1 MRQNIQGTS
10 SLCLGRIALE
20 QSLNLENLL
29 KAARAM
35 ESTDEQT
42 TEMEKQQ
49 SHAVGYGR
57 NKATHD
63 QRKEN
68 YHVPQS
74 VDFATTRVGCV
85 VEVTHIKG
93 FALLKVK
100 RV

>member
-29 KAARAM
+29 KAACAM

-49 SHAVGYGR
+49 SHTVAYGR

-63 QRKEN
+63 QQKEN
-68 YHVPQS
+68 YRGPQS
-74 VDFATTRVGCV
+74 VDF
-85 VEVTHIKG
+85 VTMMFVWWK
-93 FALLKVK
+93 LPTSRNLPCS
-100 RV
+100 R